1 MSHAANSHRPP
12 SQMQNAGQAQQ
23 PNQQPNQQAP
33 AATPKEISGKTLLN
47 ELLEGRSVS
56 YTPTAEGQDIFLTV
70 ALVQQHLCVP
80 TKMGHRPGQSECVK
94 FIMMC
99 KARGLNPWTGDCYLL
114 GYDSEQRGPT
124 FSLVV
129 AIQALLKRAELA
141 RTLEGKAAFD
151 SLESGVIVLEKWT
164 GEDGQQ
170 HQQISEQPGDIVFDG
185 QTLLG
190 GWAKVNRTDRGKPFY
205 QRLKLQTYVKPTQ
218 IWKQDPAGMICKDA
232 EAAALRQAFPSDL
245 GGMFLASEIE
255 AFAEAAA
262 ADKTKLERPT
272 IDLETLTSPKGG
284 AVAPYSPSG
293 AAPQGQKT
301 DTATDSQSSPGPQT
315 AAGEPTGDD
324 PGVNPGG
331 GFNQD
336 GFNQDTGPQD
346 DGNQTGEPPA
356 GEQQSGEQ
364 TGEADEEPADPVGL
378 QHEIENFKVDIAA
391 AGTMGRL
398 DQICKEL
405 ESSHPQVRKE
415 VLQVIAAKRAE
426 LKAPK
431 GKQKPAASAGGTLPG
446 VS

>member
-1 MSHAANSHRPP
+1 MNATTSRPP
-12 SQMQNAGQAQQ
+12 SQMQQNSKQ
-23 PNQQPNQQAP
+23 P
-33 AATPKEISGKTLLN
+33 AAEPPKEKAPPDGKTLLN

-284 AVAPYSPSG
+284 AV
-293 AAPQGQKT
+293 
-301 DTATDSQSSPGPQT
+301 GPVQPIWR
-315 AAGEPTGDD
+315 GPTG
-324 PGVNPGG
+324 PENRHSHRQPK
-331 GFNQD
+331 QPRPAD
-336 GFNQDTGPQD
+336 GRRGAY
-346 DGNQTGEPPA
+346 GRRSGR
-356 GEQQSGEQ
+356 QSGRR
-364 TGEADEEPADPVGL
+364 V
-378 QHEIENFKVDIAA
+378 
-391 AGTMGRL
+391 
-398 DQICKEL
+398 
-405 ESSHPQVRKE
+405 
-415 VLQVIAAKRAE
+415 
-426 LKAPK
+426 
-431 GKQKPAASAGGTLPG
+431 
-446 VS
+446 